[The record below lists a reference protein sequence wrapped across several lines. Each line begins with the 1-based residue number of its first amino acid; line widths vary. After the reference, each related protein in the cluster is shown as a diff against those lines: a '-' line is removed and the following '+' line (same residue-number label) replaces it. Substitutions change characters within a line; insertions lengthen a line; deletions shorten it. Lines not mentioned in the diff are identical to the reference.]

1 MEASDSRTAAAD
13 AALLLDRI
21 VSASTSQDMVSSL
34 EAIEDA
40 LKARTLDPKEIVR
53 ADEDSSILPVLLTLI
68 QTSQWRDLPVED
80 APTLVTRVYHTLTT
94 LTTSSSPQQDAKEI
108 CDTLLRQPSP
118 GRWLEALIDVSCSSG
133 SAGATQGLATVS
145 PYARVMALQII
156 EHTARTSPKIT
167 QTQLLQAPNGL
178 HRLGDLLQPAP
189 IAQPGDA
196 FDRALY
202 DEQVRNQAL
211 LLAATLSRWSAV
223 AKVWMFDEVGDVVAQ
238 LAIQEGGLTGGNV
251 IVLDCVQLLAQLLS
265 HDAALADLVLQ
276 SPTLGPNLAR
286 LLDLR
291 QATQFQSPTST
302 GTRESTKTLGNV
314 PSTSDDLDDL
324 LATPDPKVSTLQS
337 QEEVSSKIIVP
348 RLTPPE
354 EKIVTAVLDILAVVL
369 ESEAVRNVVWTKQ
382 KPLVSLVWELALIAP
397 PPPNSP
403 YPCAVPSITLQ
414 QRALHVTALYLNNRD
429 TLDRHNGVD
438 RLLYLVCTG
447 GMGTRL
453 DQRLAISFSALH
465 VLRRTLGDTQTH
477 EMLLHTL
484 APPMEDV
491 SMDDENDEAGATPRG
506 PKPPL
511 TVVPK
516 LLNTIF
522 ENLHLLDSDS
532 GDRHAQERRKVFLA
546 GALGG
551 LSLFATDEASRS
563 MMLRFSSPDGK
574 SLLEALMEALEAEA
588 EITDKS
594 SQNDDFIRLVIMRF
608 LAHWITEAPMVV
620 HALLSSPHS
629 TMLTEMVSGK
639 SRVAVLT
646 SLLLGLAMEHL
657 NDESQCGGWTR
668 SGLLETFAQ
677 RGGGISKFMNR
688 LESFKTETDLPWS
701 GCALEKRTWDT
712 WYDKSV
718 LMVRKRVV
726 QELTLSGDDS
736 DEGDAEDRESE
747 IGPDSKDDH
756 DSRGNAR
763 MLQRI
768 VAQQAAEIELLRD
781 AVTESKLQLNLQEN
795 QLSVWERRMES
806 TPTELDTLL
815 NEYTARN
822 AELDGRVAML
832 EDELRRKDE
841 AYQRELASRDG
852 QIGAVEKEL
861 DDTMAREVEA
871 REERDS
877 LREDMTA
884 LSQAYSSL
892 EEEFRRQSEQ
902 SQRAL
907 STPGNEENR
916 QAPDG
921 MAEPNTT
928 GGTEVATLRAENSR
942 LRDDARAA
950 DEWMTMAVE
959 RMNNMGAVNAALE
972 QQSLALKEE
981 LERAVADLSSS
992 DANAT
997 EVLLHEKQ
1005 LFENKLCDL
1014 RASLQ
1019 GELAE
1024 STQRCKELEIEV
1036 SDKASQLH
1044 EANERA
1050 AMTAEYVDQ
1059 LTFLKTSLEEEVLA
1073 LQEQN
1078 RRTNA
1083 DALTGDASLIARLE
1097 AELSEVQS
1105 SSDKKLEEMRN
1116 HCETLDFNVA
1126 EAADNSAKLQ
1136 KADEWMAMATERMD
1150 KVTSAN
1156 QALEAEVLSL
1166 RGQLVV
1172 ATNQEDIFSPDHDQ
1186 ITKTVLEEE
1195 LARQRM
1201 FFEAKIIELEN
1212 RYGAFDSKAI
1222 TDESAANITKG
1233 NQPEIQK
1240 EFANAEAEIIREIS
1254 LLKQSNNELQR
1265 IENEASSLAE
1275 ERDQLQGFAKELS
1288 EDALSSEQQ
1297 ASQADELAH
1306 LRSELASVANREQS
1320 EIYKRESRIRALEAR
1335 LDGGL
1340 GVYTVE
1346 DILSREA
1353 EISQLREANEA
1364 AQEWMAK
1371 AVEHHRLLSDQ
1382 VGSLSQEVSALNCK
1396 LRQRDETDPASS
1408 QISGISAPE
1417 VEDRIRV
1424 AVEQLHKDLD
1434 DRIAHIASMEI
1445 DIAALKRQLREK
1457 EHIETALKKAESEI
1471 NRREEAIRQ
1480 LYLQLEDYSEQRN
1493 EVSKLKAERDSL
1505 RGQLEA
1511 SSSEILILLSRVS
1524 GIESMEGDL
1533 AVKDLEIARL
1543 ESSIE
1548 KLQRNLYTQDPGLSE
1563 SDEASKSLVE
1573 GSRLRSRVVESEELL
1588 QSSSESADSQQQ
1600 EDRITELESRLESLR
1615 QQLEDQEADASN
1627 VISEWQQSYAVL
1639 ETEKIELESRLS
1651 TAENVAAGE
1660 LSSEKHTLPEEV
1672 DRLRSRVLELEELLQ
1687 ASSESADSQQQEDRV
1702 TELESRLESLRQQL
1716 EDQEADA
1723 SNVISEWQQSYAILE
1738 EALVSLRNGVQ
1749 PPEKECAQEISSLR
1763 GRIEVSEAERKQ
1775 LDERMVELKL
1785 TIQGLE
1791 DQLREQEKDT
1801 STVIG
1806 QWQARYSDLQ
1816 GRREE
1821 VETRLEK
1828 ALFDAES
1835 ISRTERDLS
1844 EEVSFLRKQVC
1855 LLEAAAEDTASHLL
1869 AADLRI
1875 KDYSLLQEGHQEAEI
1890 KIAALAQAE
1899 GKLLK
1904 VIEHLKEKLAA
1915 SDHEANIEKLQLKE
1929 KLKERETS
1937 KEFLERELLQK
1948 KKEIEEAAFVL
1959 SLREDELSTLNDEL
1973 STLKDEYSVAG
1984 KSLKATEEKMVVFQ
1998 EIASREQ
2005 ESNEALQRN
2014 FERQATELR
2023 SEVNCLSE
2031 KLDRGETSYRALEQK
2046 NESLENE
2053 LSDTRDS
2060 LDKEKK
2066 RSTEL
2071 QAKLVALTQQCDSL
2085 SVDLNLATTDKSD
2098 ENSILSAGL
2107 DAEHLRVVDLQQT
2120 IQEYDIQLCEERKE
2134 AEAVIAEWEAC
2145 CNQLEEK
2152 TLEQQTKI
2160 QEITAERDKA
2170 LCVLSVLE
2178 TETAT
2183 NCKRDTAS
2191 LYNAEPKYGQPQPK
2205 ESWPPVNEENSERRS
2220 DVASVKD
2227 NVAFDKMAN
2236 EEETRDAEVEI
2247 QALMVESEE
2256 VVSQWKDRVEK
2267 VEAVERNLKA
2277 AIKALEDELETQAV
2291 EANDAISSWER
2302 QFMDAEHR
2310 NRELEARLAAIQ
2322 SVDEMKDMPLRQELQ
2337 KERSKRL
2344 TVEASL
2350 AALQG
2355 KAEQSAEHFAS
2366 RLDSGVAEHSRANE
2380 CVEAQ
2385 RLIERSQLEELV
2397 RERDDLRSSRA
2408 RIEQERDTLRTH
2420 AGELED
2426 EIQQAK
2432 DALRLLTT
2440 NEISEK
2446 ATASAAQALRQQ
2458 VDELR
2463 ELLEMQEETIADEQK
2478 KREDAEIEA
2487 RRLRSDMAALL
2498 GMEDTEDNMSEIQRQ
2513 TLDATANF
2521 QRRERLEMEELKAAL
2536 TRTLDELDYARRTEE
2551 EVKERV
2557 SRMDLQVTVYEQEIV
2572 ASKADLK
2579 AMNET
2584 IKELRGR
2591 ESTCRS
2597 SLEHRIAS
2605 LENDKG
2611 VLNRAHA
2618 AEIENLQN
2626 ALTQLHMERDRLF
2639 QSLKESERSNEALV
2653 QASSAGDRSL
2663 SESFR
2668 GDEVVQLQL
2677 EKAQLLSSIAKE
2689 RSRAEHRLRETREAA
2704 NASAES
2710 DVILERELRHASE
2723 MALANV
2729 KQELRDLRL
2738 EQERIL
2744 AARSSPAR
2752 VIDDAEM
2759 SKLSEELATLK
2770 SHVQASKKDNDD
2782 LRSYLDDA
2790 NSKIKKLTE
2799 ECRDAKM
2806 RASQLEREGR
2816 YEAQVRAEF
2825 ARLQAADS
2833 VRDSP
2838 SVVLGENPAE
2848 SSDDEAENRST
2859 KAKQSY
2865 AQTSQLYD
2873 EIQQQKE
2880 AIEEERNMYF
2890 ELLAEHDDL
2899 LALLAQHD
2907 LVRTSLHE
2915 ALSQTGGPEAVENA
2929 IRSAEEKAIS
2939 QYGKFVKLT

>member
-1297 ASQADELAH
+1297 ASQAHELAH

-1600 EDRITELESRLESLR
+1600 EDRM
-1615 QQLEDQEADASN
+1615 
-1627 VISEWQQSYAVL
+1627 
-1639 ETEKIELESRLS
+1639 
-1651 TAENVAAGE
+1651 
-1660 LSSEKHTLPEEV
+1660 
-1672 DRLRSRVLELEELLQ
+1672 
-1687 ASSESADSQQQEDRV
+1687 

-1869 AADLRI
+1869 DADLRI

-1915 SDHEANIEKLQLKE
+1915 SDHEANIEILQLKE

-2205 ESWPPVNEENSERRS
+2205 ESWPPVNEENSECRS

-2366 RLDSGVAEHSRANE
+2366 RLDSVVAEHSRANE

-2408 RIEQERDTLRTH
+2408 RIEQERDTLRSH
-2420 AGELED
+2420 AGELEE

-2653 QASSAGDRSL
+2653 LASSAGDRSL

-2790 NSKIKKLTE
+2790 NSKIRKLTE